1 MVIEVLDHG
10 SKSCNG
16 INHVRNCFDT
26 VTTVDPVFPNNL
38 IKLRVFLAPLRMEF
52 FGRMHGSVG
61 NGCWDVA
68 KERVFAFCIRFNEL
82 HGVVHDDV
90 VNVFPLFERLLFPVV
105 NVSSG
110 VVGVSNC
117 LTFPAHEFIET
128 VGEGIGVSFDMGM
141 SESPLSIGAGSVAGG
156 FKDFGKDGQFWVKRR
171 DFVFSDIAA
180 EINRSG
186 LLACHENGARR
197 AADSIAGIMG
207 REL

>member
-1 MVIEVLDHG
+1 
-10 SKSCNG
+10 
-16 INHVRNCFDT
+16 
-26 VTTVDPVFPNNL
+26 
-38 IKLRVFLAPLRMEF
+38 MEF

-68 KERVFAFCIRFNEL
+68 KERGFAFGVRLNEL
-82 HGVVHDDV
+82 HGVVHDNV
-90 VNVFPLFERLLFPVV
+90 VDVFPFFERLLFPVV

-110 VVGVSNC
+110 VVGMSNR

-128 VGEGIGVSFDMGM
+128 VGEGIGVSFDVGM
-141 SESPLSIGAGSVAGG
+141 SESPLPVGAGSVAGG
-156 FKDFGKDGQFWVKRR
+156 FKDFGEDGQFWVKRR

-180 EINRSG
+180 EVNRSG
-186 LLACHENGARR
+186 LLACHENRARR